1 MYDLDPEWYKYL
13 GKLLQA
19 YRALGRGILVRSE
32 ASLFPKVMSF
42 RPPAVKLS
50 RGEKPHLVR
59 RNKV

>member
-32 ASLFPKVMSF
+32 AFLFH
-42 RPPAVKLS
+42 AIQATS
-50 RGEKPHLVR
+50 R
-59 RNKV
+59 